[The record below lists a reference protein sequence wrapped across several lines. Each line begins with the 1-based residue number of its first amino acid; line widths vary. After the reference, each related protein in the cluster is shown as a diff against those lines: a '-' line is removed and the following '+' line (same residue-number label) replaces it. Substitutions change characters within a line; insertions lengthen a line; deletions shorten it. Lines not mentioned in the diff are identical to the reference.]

1 MSLGLE
7 AMGRFPVFNNVH
19 IEKPFHDWENRNIN
33 ISVQVWIQGGG
44 AAPGAPPPLSLEKN
58 LIFWRRIVM
67 FHTKYPT
74 NFRASLRNW
83 KKYDFLA

>member
-44 AAPGAPPPLSLEKN
+44 GPHPERPPPK
-58 LIFWRRIVM
+58 IG
-67 FHTKYPT
+67 
-74 NFRASLRNW
+74 
-83 KKYDFLA
+83 KKSDFLA